1 MNGALADSARAGL
14 WLLAELTLPVV
25 LPVLATAF
33 IVGLLQAATSIN
45 EATLSFVPK
54 LAVLLA
60 SLFLFGAFLA
70 RALADFTQGLF
81 ERIPGLLR

>member
-1 MNGALADSARAGL
+1 MNPVLADSARDGL
-14 WLLAELTLPVV
+14 WLLGELVAPVV

-54 LAVLLA
+54 LAALLA
-60 SLFLFGAFLA
+60 SLFLFGAFIV
-70 RALADFTQGLF
+70 RALAEFAQALI

>member
-1 MNGALADSARAGL
+1 MNPVLADSARASL
-14 WLLAELTLPVV
+14 WLLGELIAPVV

-33 IVGLLQAATSIN
+33 IIGLLQAATSIN

-54 LAVLLA
+54 LAALLA
-60 SLFLFGAFLA
+60 SLFLFGAFIA
-70 RALADFTQGLF
+70 RALAEFAQALF